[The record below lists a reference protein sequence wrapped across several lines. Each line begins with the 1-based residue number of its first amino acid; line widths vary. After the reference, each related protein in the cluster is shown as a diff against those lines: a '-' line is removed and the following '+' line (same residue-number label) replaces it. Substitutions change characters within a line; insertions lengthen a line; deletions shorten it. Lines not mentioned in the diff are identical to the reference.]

1 MRRLPFIDTKL
12 QLRYLFETMKERSF
26 LKTKCVFPVL
36 RSLLACA
43 ILVCTSVVVTHLHH
57 HVADDKGA
65 PVAAS
70 DCPVCVLSHTPHTG
84 AVVISSNQELSLTDW
99 SEIIELQSP
108 RWNSI
113 SSLGIAPARAPPFGS
128 V

>member
-1 MRRLPFIDTKL
+1 
-12 QLRYLFETMKERSF
+12 MKAQSVI
-26 LKTKCVFPVL
+26 KTRCILPVL
-36 RSLLACA
+36 RTLLACA

-57 HVADDKGA
+57 HGADDKGT

-84 AVVISSNQELSLTDW
+84 AVVISSAQEISLTDW
-99 SEIIELQSP
+99 KEIIELQSP

-113 SSLGIAPARAPPFGS
+113 SSVGIAPARAPPCGS